1 MNNPLISIIIPIY
14 NVEKFLP
21 KCLDSVIKQTYQNI
35 EILLV
40 DDGSPDNCG
49 AICDDYAEKDNR
61 IVVIHKMNEGVNE
74 ARITGFNASKGEY
87 ITFVDPDDYVSPL
100 YVERLYYPIS
110 CKDVVMSCVQWVYVL
125 DNNKTIYDIRTRF
138 GYFDKQGIEGILK
151 TDFLYDRKKNTNAYN
166 LGLCCKMI
174 KREYLYGAMEKA
186 RGLWMGE
193 DLIANLWILYHVPT
207 IYILDEYLYYY
218 VQHNSQSSR
227 KGDLRSWYN
236 EVEQWNRI
244 VELDRNH
251 YLTDQLPYRILLQT
265 KILVR
270 NNVEQEN
277 ITPSVFA
284 NKMDNALQ
292 VDIVHKNLFDYHFVS
307 LNTFY
312 KFFLFLLK
320 NKRYYFLYY
329 FFKIGLPIHRF
340 LRSIF
345 KKK

>member
-49 AICDDYAEKDNR
+49 AICDDYAEKDGR
-61 IVVIHKMNEGVNE
+61 IVVIHKKNEGVNE
-74 ARITGFNASKGEY
+74 ARITGFNVSKGEY
-87 ITFVDPDDYVSPL
+87 ISFVDPDDYVSPKYIECL
-100 YVERLYYPIS
+100 YAPIEE
-110 CKDVVMSCVQWVYVL
+110 KGVPMSCLQRIYVFER
-125 DNNKTIYDIRTRF
+125 KTIDDIRPRL
-138 GYFDKQGIEGILK
+138 GYFDKQGIIDILK

-174 KREYLYGAMEKA
+174 KREYLYGAMENA
-186 RGLWMGE
+186 RGLWIGE
-193 DLIANLWILYHVPT
+193 DLITNLWIIYRVPSLF
-207 IYILDEYLYYY
+207 IVDEYLYFY
-218 VQHNSQSSR
+218 VQHDSQATR

-244 VELDRNH
+244 VELDRNR
-251 YLTDQLPYRILLQT
+251 YLTDQLPYRILMQA
-265 KILVR
+265 KILAR
-270 NNVEQEN
+270 NNVEQDN
-277 ITPSVFA
+277 ITPSIFA
-284 NKMDNALQ
+284 NQMDTALQ
-292 VDIVHKNLFDYHFVS
+292 VDIVHKNLFDYQFVS

-312 KFFLFLLK
+312 KFFLFLIK
-320 NKRYYFLYY
+320 NKKYYLLYY
-329 FFKIGLPIHRF
+329 FFRIGLPINRF